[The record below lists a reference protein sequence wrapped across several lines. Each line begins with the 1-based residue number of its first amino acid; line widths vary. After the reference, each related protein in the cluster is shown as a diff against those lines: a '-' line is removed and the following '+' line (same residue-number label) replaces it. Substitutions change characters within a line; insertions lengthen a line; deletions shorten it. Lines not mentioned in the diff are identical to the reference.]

1 MFRFPAVFLTALTLF
16 AQPRTAAHEQA
27 LKRIDEVLAR
37 GPFKGYWHS
46 LEKYQP
52 PQWFLDA
59 KFGIFIHWGVF
70 SVSAFDD
77 WYARHMYVKTHA
89 AYRHHIATY
98 GSQIKFGYKDFIPKF
113 TMDRFDPA
121 RYAELFERAGAKYVV
136 PVAEHH
142 DGFPLYDCSFTEW
155 NAARMG
161 PKRDLIAALGEA
173 VRKRGMHFGVSSHR
187 AENWWFYNGGREIE
201 SDVNDPRYAGLY
213 GRAEPRNSSPD
224 AAFLEDW
231 LARSCEMV
239 DKFHPDVFWFD
250 WWIQETAFQPY
261 LQKFA
266 AYYYNRAA
274 EWKQGAVIQ
283 YKFEAFPERVA
294 ILDLERGQLSGI
306 RDMVWQ
312 NDTSVSKD
320 SWFHKRDADY
330 KTADSLVDD
339 LVDIVSKNGVL
350 LLNIGP
356 KADGTVPEPEQQI
369 LLEIGR
375 WLSVNGE
382 AIYGARPWRVFGEGP
397 TEVATGSFTDT
408 KRQPFTPADFRFTSK
423 GDSLY
428 AVALAWPADG
438 MWTIRTLGAGAGSLT
453 REIRSV
459 ELLGSNATLKWKR
472 EPKGL
477 IIEAPAQKPG
487 EHACVLKITTG

>member
-1 MFRFPAVFLTALTLF
+1 
-16 AQPRTAAHEQA
+16 
-27 LKRIDEVLAR
+27 
-37 GPFKGYWHS
+37 
-46 LEKYQP
+46 
-52 PQWFLDA
+52 
-59 KFGIFIHWGVF
+59 
-70 SVSAFDD
+70 
-77 WYARHMYVKTHA
+77 
-89 AYRHHIATY
+89 
-98 GSQIKFGYKDFIPKF
+98 
-113 TMDRFDPA
+113 
-121 RYAELFERAGAKYVV
+121 
-136 PVAEHH
+136 
-142 DGFPLYDCSFTEW
+142 
-155 NAARMG
+155 
-161 PKRDLIAALGEA
+161 
-173 VRKRGMHFGVSSHR
+173 
-187 AENWWFYNGGREIE
+187 
-201 SDVNDPRYAGLY
+201 
-213 GRAEPRNSSPD
+213 
-224 AAFLEDW
+224 
-231 LARSCEMV
+231 MV

-487 EHACVLKITTG
+487 EHAYVLKITTG